1 MYDIEWNKLDV
12 EKGVESE
19 EKVLAKPQNF
29 EKMVEIA
36 KKLSEDFDFVRVDLY
51 EVDGKPYFGELTFTP
66 GNGFSP
72 FRPQK
77 WDKIFGEPY
86 ILPKIEKQVMKNEKE
101 EINI

>member
-1 MYDIEWNKLDV
+1 MWKRV
-12 EKGVESE
+12 WRV
-19 EKVLAKPQNF
+19 
-29 EKMVEIA
+29 
-36 KKLSEDFDFVRVDLY
+36 KKKFLLSHKDLY